1 MIIFKTVTKQQVAV
15 ATLTIMFI
23 ISSAFMIHFWL
34 FAAQGKRYTWDDGQR
49 EAYIREKVDY
59 ELRQDIDRL
68 QLKVDNIET
77 QMVELIEKINKIK

>member
-1 MIIFKTVTKQQVAV
+1 MITFKTVTKQQVAI
-15 ATLTIMFI
+15 TILTILFVM
-23 ISSAFMIHFWL
+23 SSALMIHFWL

-49 EAYIREKVDY
+49 EAHVREKVDY

-68 QLKVDNIET
+68 QFKVDNIET

>member
-1 MIIFKTVTKQQVAV
+1 MIIFKTVTKQQVATIV
-15 ATLTIMFI
+15 LTILFI
-23 ISSAFMIHFWL
+23 VSSALMIHFWL
-34 FAAQGKRYTWDDGQR
+34 FAAKGKRYTWDDGQH

-68 QLKVDNIET
+68 QFKVDNIET